1 MPVWQQ
7 MYSELQSKNVD
18 ILSVAVDLQGPDK
31 PRPYHEESG
40 AEFTTVVD
48 EENALAR
55 IFGYRAIPNGILVD
69 EQGRLQF
76 QQYGGFDIK
85 KEEIKGLVSAFAS
98 DGQIS
103 GTVAAETNGPVSDH
117 FERGL
122 AKYHGGNLQEA
133 AAIWRE
139 GITLDPENW
148 NMRKQLWAVEN
159 PDKFYDGKVDYT
171 WQREQVEQG
180 R

>member
-1 MPVWQQ
+1 
-7 MYSELQSKNVD
+7 MYAELQSKNVD
-18 ILSVAVDLQGPDK
+18 ILSVAVDLQGPEK
-31 PRPYHEESG
+31 SRPYHDEAG

-55 IFGYRAIPNGILVD
+55 IFGYRAIPNGIFVD
-69 EQGRLQF
+69 EEGKLQF

-85 KEEIKGLVSAFAS
+85 KDEIRGLISAFAS

-103 GTVAAETNGPVSDH
+103 NNAIIETTGPVSDH
-117 FERGL
+117 FELGL
-122 AKYHGGNLQEA
+122 VKYHSGDLQEA
-133 AAIWRE
+133 TSIWRE
-139 GITLDPENW
+139 GIAVDPENW
-148 NMRKQLWAVEN
+148 NLRKQLWAVEN

-171 WQREQVEQG
+171 WQREQVEQD

>member
-1 MPVWQQ
+1 
-7 MYSELQSKNVD
+7 MYADLQSKNVD

-31 PRPYHEESG
+31 PRPYHEQAD
-40 AEFTTVVD
+40 AEFITVVD
-48 EENALAR
+48 EENELAR

-69 EQGRLQF
+69 EEGRLQF

-85 KEEIKGLVSAFAS
+85 KDETRGLVMAFAA
-98 DGQIS
+98 DGNVVDKPVLETS
-103 GTVAAETNGPVSDH
+103 GPASDH

-122 AKYHGGNLQEA
+122 ARYQGGDIKEA
-133 AAIWRE
+133 ASIWRE
-139 GITLDPENW
+139 GIEIDPENW
-148 NMRKQLWAVEN
+148 NMRKQLWAIEN

-171 WQREQVEQG
+171 WQRAQVEQG

>member
-1 MPVWQQ
+1 
-7 MYSELQSKNVD
+7 MYAELKSKNVD
-18 ILSVAVDLQGPDK
+18 ILSVAVDLQGPEK
-31 PRPYHEESG
+31 SRPYHEEAG

-55 IFGYRAIPNGILVD
+55 IFGYRAIPNGILID

-85 KEEIKGLVSAFAS
+85 KDETRGLIMAFAS
-98 DGQIS
+98 DGHVS
-103 GTVAAETNGPVSDH
+103 DKATVETNGPVSDH

-122 AKYHGGNLQEA
+122 AKYHDGEIEEA
-133 AAIWRE
+133 ASIWRD
-139 GITLDPENW
+139 GIVIDPENW
-148 NMRKQLWAVEN
+148 NMRKQLWAIEN